1 MSTYDSPVAD
11 LVEEFDRWATALV
24 SSSSTYGQMDDERH
38 GQDSVGKDEDMQDNE
53 TKEFLSPQEGNFS
66 FILYSLSLSF
76 AFSISSS
83 LFLHSC
89 LQCVIRAW

>member
-66 FILYSLSLSF
+66 FTLYSLSLFCFPNFILLVS
-76 AFSISSS
+76 AFLSPM
-83 LFLHSC
+83 C
-89 LQCVIRAW
+89 D